1 VTKIKPYMK
10 AAAGF
15 VAAVI
20 VAFLGAKDGGVTQAE
35 WLQIILA
42 GLGGSGL
49 VYLTP
54 NKDPKALHQDE
65 SVQPPDHGEG
75 RRAAGQNGQTTL
87 LYILAVVVLVLL
99 ILWLVGAF
107 HR

>member
-54 NKDPKALHQDE
+54 NKDPKALHQRE
-65 SVQPPDHGEG
+65 SVQPPE
-75 RRAAGQNGQTTL
+75 RGQTTL
-87 LYILAVVVLVLL
+87 LYVLGVVLLVLL
-99 ILWLVGAF
+99 ILWLLGAF